1 MSVSRRRLNMIF
13 VRWLVSMAMATGIT
27 LGLFYFMQA
36 LIATGERFDQR
47 VNVVKIV
54 DATMPD
60 IELEVIEEID
70 KPELIDEVI
79 QDTPD
84 TPEKQINLDS
94 GPSLNIERASVDIDT
109 NLSLDNASISATDGD
124 YLPLVA
130 IAPQYPTRAAQR
142 GIQGWCL
149 VSFTVDGMGNVVE
162 DTINVVDAEPASI
175 FDRSSIRAAAR
186 FKFQPRVV
194 DGQGVE
200 VPGVQYLF
208 RYQLEE

>member
-1 MSVSRRRLNMIF
+1 MYKR
-13 VRWLVSMAMATGIT
+13 
-27 LGLFYFMQA
+27 Q
-36 LIATGERFDQR
+36 
-47 VNVVKIV
+47 
-54 DATMPD
+54 
-60 IELEVIEEID
+60 
-70 KPELIDEVI
+70 
-79 QDTPD
+79 
-84 TPEKQINLDS
+84 EKQINLDS

>member
-1 MSVSRRRLNMIF
+1 MIF

-70 KPELIDEVI
+70 KPELIEEVV

-94 GPSLNIERASVDIDT
+94 GPSLNIERASVEIDT
-109 NLSLDNASISATDGD
+109 NLSLDSASISATDGD

-142 GIQGWCL
+142 GIEGWCL

-162 DTINVVDAEPASI
+162 DTITVVDAEPASI
-175 FDRSSIRAAAR
+175 FDRSSIRAATR

>member
-1 MSVSRRRLNMIF
+1 MIF
-13 VRWLVSMAMATGIT
+13 ARWLVSMAMATGIT

-70 KPELIDEVI
+70 KPELIEEVV

-186 FKFQPRVV
+186 FKFPPRVV

>member
-1 MSVSRRRLNMIF
+1 MIF
-13 VRWLVSMAMATGIT
+13 VRWIVSMAMATCIT

-70 KPELIDEVI
+70 KPELIEEVV
-79 QDTPD
+79 QETPD
-84 TPEKQINLDS
+84 TPEKQISLDS
-94 GPSLNIERASVDIDT
+94 GPSLNIERASVEIDT
-109 NLSLDNASISATDGD
+109 GLSLDSASISATDGD

-142 GIQGWCL
+142 GIEGWCL

-162 DTINVVDAEPASI
+162 DTIVVVDAEPASI
-175 FDRSSIRAAAR
+175 FDRSSIRAATR
-186 FKFQPRVV
+186 FKFQPRVT

-208 RYQLEE
+208 RYQLED

>member
-1 MSVSRRRLNMIF
+1 MVF
-13 VRWLVSMAMATGIT
+13 VRWIISMGMAGGIT
-27 LGLFYFMQA
+27 LGLFYFMQF
-36 LIATGERFDQR
+36 LIATGEAFDER
-47 VNVVKIV
+47 ISVVKIV
-54 DATMPD
+54 DATMPE

-70 KPELIDEVI
+70 KPEPIEELVQDQPEV
-79 QDTPD
+79 QERQT
-84 TPEKQINLDS
+84 NLDA
-94 GPSLNIERASVDIDT
+94 GPALNIERQSIEIDT
-109 NLSLDNASISATDGD
+109 GLELSNASISATDGD

-149 VSFTVDGMGNVVE
+149 VSFTVDGLGNVVE
-162 DTINVVDAEPASI
+162 ETIAVVDAEPPNI
-175 FDRSSIRAAAR
+175 FDRSSIRAATR

-200 VPGVQYLF
+200 VSGVQYLF

>member
-1 MSVSRRRLNMIF
+1 MIF

-70 KPELIDEVI
+70 KPELIEEVV

-94 GPSLNIERASVDIDT
+94 GPSLNIERASVEIDT

-142 GIQGWCL
+142 GIEGWCL
-149 VSFTVDGMGNVVE
+149 VAFTVDGMGNVVE
-162 DTINVVDAEPASI
+162 DTITVVDAEPASI
-175 FDRSSIRAAAR
+175 FDRSSIRAATR

>member
-1 MSVSRRRLNMIF
+1 MIV
-13 VRWLVSMAMATGIT
+13 VRWAVSMAMAVVIT

-47 VNVVKIV
+47 VNVVRIV
-54 DATMPD
+54 DATMPE

-70 KPELIDEVI
+70 KPEMIEEVV

-84 TPEKQINLDS
+84 TPDRQINLDS
-94 GPSLNIERASVDIDT
+94 GPALNIERASVEIDT
-109 NLSLDNASISATDGD
+109 GLDINTAGISATDGD

-149 VSFTVDGMGNVVE
+149 VSFTVDGMGNVIE
-162 DTINVVDAEPASI
+162 DTIVVVDAEPQSI

-194 DGQGVE
+194 DGQGVD

>member
-1 MSVSRRRLNMIF
+1 MIF

-70 KPELIDEVI
+70 KPELIEEVV

-84 TPEKQINLDS
+84 TPEKQINLDA

-142 GIQGWCL
+142 GIEGWCL

-162 DTINVVDAEPASI
+162 DTIAVVDAEPASI
-175 FDRSSIRAAAR
+175 FDRSSIRAATR

>member
-1 MSVSRRRLNMIF
+1 MI
-13 VRWLVSMAMATGIT
+13 VIRWAVSMVLAALIT
-27 LGLFYFMQA
+27 LALFYFMQY
-36 LIATGERFDQR
+36 LIDTGDQFDER

-54 DATMPD
+54 DATMPE
-60 IELEVIEEID
+60 IINEVIEEID
-70 KPELIDEVI
+70 KPEMIEEVQEDI
-79 QDTPD
+79 PDTPD
-84 TPEKQINLDS
+84 KQISLDA
-94 GPSLNIERASVDIDT
+94 GPALNIDRAGANIDT
-109 NLSLDNASISATDGD
+109 GLDLGSASISATDGD

-149 VSFTVDGMGNVVE
+149 VSFTVNGLGNVVE
-162 DTINVVDAEPASI
+162 DTIEVVDAEPANI
-175 FDRSSIRAAAR
+175 FNRSSIRAATR

-194 DGQGVE
+194 DGAGVD

>member
-1 MSVSRRRLNMIF
+1 
-13 VRWLVSMAMATGIT
+13 
-27 LGLFYFMQA
+27 
-36 LIATGERFDQR
+36 
-47 VNVVKIV
+47 
-54 DATMPD
+54 MPE

-70 KPELIDEVI
+70 KPEMIEEVV

-84 TPEKQINLDS
+84 TPDRQINLDS
-94 GPSLNIERASVDIDT
+94 GPALNIERASVEIDT
-109 NLSLDNASISATDGD
+109 GLDINTAGISATDGD

-149 VSFTVDGMGNVVE
+149 VSFTVDGMGNVIE
-162 DTINVVDAEPASI
+162 DTIVVVDAEPQSI

-194 DGQGVE
+194 DGQGVD